1 MIHIYKASAGSGKT
15 YTLAREYIKLILGY
29 KDESGR
35 YRLNRRGAPKGSHRS
50 VLAIT
55 FTNKATEEMKTR
67 IIHEL
72 AVIAGME
79 RGWTK
84 ESPYCSE
91 LCETFRC
98 SKEEL
103 RSTAAAALRELLY
116 DFNFFSVSTI
126 DSFFQMILRS
136 FAREAEVAGNYELEL
151 DDKGVISMSVDKL
164 LQDLNHGEK
173 SRRTNYLINWLSGYM
188 TNLIENGK
196 SFNLFNRSLSVHTDL
211 ISFITRITN
220 DTYRENE
227 AELLAY
233 LKDEKKFKEFKD
245 KVYNLVR
252 QICLQT
258 SDACRTAVE
267 AIDASGKRELINKNI
282 YTALLNWADTGF
294 YKKGYG
300 KTVEKAIADIN
311 AAYTAKKKNIP
322 TPELD
327 GLIAAALDMIKFSDE
342 NVCTLRIITEN
353 LYQMGLLST
362 LAEYLDEYRRENSAI
377 LLRDTNALISKII
390 GNDEDGSFVDAPFL
404 YERVGVW
411 FKHYL
416 IDEFQDTSFSQWNN
430 IRPLIKESLAYDY
443 DNLVIGDEKQ
453 CIYRFRNS
461 DPSLLHNLHT
471 EPMADGRCDIRGNNL
486 KENTNWRSSADVIRF
501 NNTLFSALVR
511 HLGIADIYANVAQQI
526 SEKHRGK
533 RGYVCMTFY
542 DSKRADEWRQQAME
556 AMTRQLR
563 RQLESGYK
571 PGDIAILVRTK
582 PHGKL
587 IIEHLENEMKKDSS
601 FPYFHI
607 ISDSSLILGNS
618 PTISLIVSRL
628 RLISATDFAPDAR
641 KKTRKEVAALINS
654 FENEKSHGKSSSDAL
669 MKVLAENEMTGTTTT
684 SEADNGIESE
694 TVGDLVSLVEKIIDD
709 YVPKECL
716 ASSSL
721 YINVFQDLVNDFVS
735 RGQGDI
741 RSFLQWWD
749 EEGSQT
755 SVTGAHDDN
764 ALTILTI
771 HKSKGLEFPCV
782 HVPFAELT
790 DSNKTE
796 SKWFKIDEIP
806 GVPKELIPPLL
817 PLELSSNMTRTPFA
831 EEYAETIRQKTLDN
845 VNILYVAFTRAVNEL
860 CIGLPSPKSTRNM
873 AADLFKAVEMST
885 PYFCQSLDP
894 NGKFTEEDTDSPY
907 APLLLDES
915 NSVVLGAPTVAPP
928 KEEAKKTALTPSELL
943 DFGPYYTHLKRDIW
957 RNTCLEEKYYNIED
971 ARDRG
976 IMLHDTMADVICAN
990 DVALAINNLR
1000 HSKKAKELTAADISE
1015 IHSIIKQRVADPRA
1029 ERWFN
1034 GYEKIMIERPISIG
1048 GDDSRRPDRVV
1059 WTADGHIDVIDF
1071 KSGSQKPARY
1081 RKQVKEY
1088 MTLLTSLTDR
1098 KVRGYLY
1105 YLDSGDIV
1113 EIG

>member
-15 YTLAREYIKLILGY
+15 YTLAREYIKLVLGY
-29 KDESGR
+29 KDESGN
-35 YRLNRRGAPKGSHRS
+35 YRLNRKGARGSHRA

-91 LCETFRC
+91 LCSTFRC
-98 SKEEL
+98 TKEEL
-103 RSTAAAALRELLY
+103 GAAAAAALRELLY

-151 DDKGVISMSVDKL
+151 DDMGVISQSVDKL

-196 SFNLFNRSLSVHTDL
+196 SFNLFNRSLSVHADL

-220 DTYRENE
+220 DTYREHE
-227 AELLAY
+227 AELLEY

-245 KVYNLVR
+245 KVYSLVK
-252 QICLQT
+252 QICRQT
-258 SDACRTAVE
+258 SEACRTAVE
-267 AIDASGKRELINKNI
+267 AIDGSGKREFVNTNI
-282 YTALLNWADTGF
+282 YNALVNWADTGF

-300 KTVEKAIADIN
+300 KTVVKAIDDIG
-311 AAYTAKKKNIP
+311 AAYTAKKKKQP

-327 GLIAAALDMIKFSDE
+327 GLIASALDMIKFCDE
-342 NVCTLRIITEN
+342 NVSTLRIITEN

-390 GNDEDGSFVDAPFL
+390 GNEEESFVDAPFL

-411 FKHYL
+411 YKHYL
-416 IDEFQDTSFSQWNN
+416 IDEFQDTSYSQWNN

-471 EPMADGRCDIRGNNL
+471 EPMAEGRCEIRGNNL
-486 KENTNWRSSADVIRF
+486 RENTNWRSTADVIRF

-526 SEKHRGK
+526 SEKHLDQ

-542 DSKRADEWRQQAME
+542 DSTRVDEWRQQAME
-556 AMTRQLR
+556 TMTRQLR

-571 PGDIAILVRTK
+571 PGDIAILVRSK

-587 IIEHLENEMKKDSS
+587 MIEHLENEMKKDPT

-607 ISDSSLILGNS
+607 VSDSSLILGNS

-628 RLISATDFAPDAR
+628 RLISATDFATDAR
-641 KKTRKEVAALINS
+641 KKTKREVAALINS
-654 FENEKSHGKSSSDAL
+654 FESEKSSGKSSSDAL
-669 MKVLAENEMTGTTTT
+669 IKVLYDNEKASTQTENKNE
-684 SEADNGIESE
+684 EKVEDE
-694 TVGDLVSLVEKIIDD
+694 TVGDLVSLVEKIIIDH
-709 YVPKECL
+709 VPTENL

-721 YINVFQDLVNDFVS
+721 YINAFQDLVTDFVS

-749 EEGSQT
+749 EEGKQT
-755 SVTGAHDDN
+755 SVTGAHDEN

-790 DSNKTE
+790 DTNKTE
-796 SKWFKIDEIP
+796 SKWFRIDEIP
-806 GVPKELIPPLL
+806 GIPNDIIPPLL

-831 EEYAETIRQKTLDN
+831 EEYAETMRQKLLDN

-860 CIGLPSPKSTRNM
+860 CIGLPSPKSARNM
-873 AADLFKAVEMST
+873 AADLYKAVEMST
-885 PYFCQSLDP
+885 PDFCRSLDP
-894 NGKFTEEDTDSPY
+894 EGKFASDDTCSPY
-907 APLLLDES
+907 APLTLDE
-915 NSVVLGAPTVAPP
+915 NGSVVLGAPTTAPA
-928 KEEAKKTALTPSELL
+928 KEEAKKTALTPTTLL
-943 DFGPYYTHLKRDIW
+943 DLGSYYTNLKRDIW
-957 RNTCLEEKYYNIED
+957 NNTCLEEKYYNIED

-976 IMLHDTMADVICAN
+976 IMLHDTMADVVCAN

-1000 HSKKAKELTAADISE
+1000 HSKKAKELTAADIHE
-1015 IHSIIKQRVADPRA
+1015 IHSIIKQRVEDPRA
-1029 ERWFN
+1029 EKWFK

-1059 WTADGHIDVIDF
+1059 WTADGHIDVIDY
-1071 KSGSQKPARY
+1071 KSGSQKPSRY

-1088 MTLLTSLTDR
+1088 VTLLSSLTDR
-1098 KVRGYLY
+1098 KVRGNLY

-1113 EIG
+1113 EIE